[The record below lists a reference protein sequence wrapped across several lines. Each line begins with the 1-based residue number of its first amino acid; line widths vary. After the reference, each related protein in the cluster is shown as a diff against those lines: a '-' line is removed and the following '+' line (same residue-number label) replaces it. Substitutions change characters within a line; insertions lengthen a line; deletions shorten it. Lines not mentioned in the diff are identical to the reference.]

1 MTITRKQILLGGAGL
16 FGLGAGLL
24 CLSVL
29 SGGITVAGTDE
40 HLAPVRFILR
50 TTMER
55 SVRAHAREVQVPPN
69 VNLNDRELAQKGY
82 GHYSVAC
89 TPCHGAPGQKPAP
102 WMVINPAAPLLVETA
117 NNWSD
122 AELFWITKHGIK
134 MTGMPA
140 LGPTHKDEHLWAI
153 SALVRQLPTMTPE
166 EYLAMG
172 KRYEA
177 AKQTAGAA
185 NHSQHGM

>member
-55 SVRAHAREVQVPPN
+55 SVRATPVSQR
-69 VNLNDRELAQKGY
+69 G
-82 GHYSVAC
+82 SV
-89 TPCHGAPGQKPAP
+89 TVG
-102 WMVINPAAPLLVETA
+102 LL
-117 NNWSD
+117 
-122 AELFWITKHGIK
+122 G
-134 MTGMPA
+134 
-140 LGPTHKDEHLWAI
+140 
-153 SALVRQLPTMTPE
+153 R
-166 EYLAMG
+166 
-172 KRYEA
+172 
-177 AKQTAGAA
+177 
-185 NHSQHGM
+185 